1 MSTCG
6 NTPHNRTEQSHRAA
20 TVKKNKTASA
30 CVFIVPLHAT
40 CSGRFIAPR
49 SGQAAYHLATSK
61 LLVVV
66 VASFLSSSSRLLCRR
81 RPPFFLSG
89 KPHVWFD
96 FYTIRPFFA
105 QAPGRQLDLCW
116 TFFGRGGPEDEVEVL
131 AG

>member
-49 SGQAAYHLATSK
+49 SGQAAYHLATSTCRRRRVFFV
-61 LLVVV
+61 VVV
-66 VASFLSSSSRLLCRR
+66 VASFVSSSSS
-81 RPPFFLSG
+81 FFS
-89 KPHVWFD
+89 KWE
-96 FYTIRPFFA
+96 
-105 QAPGRQLDLCW
+105 APC
-116 TFFGRGGPEDEVEVL
+116 VV
-131 AG
+131 